1 MTDPTVIVP
10 VSIAPVSYGPLPVV
24 LFYGF
29 AGLTLVSAAA
39 VALSA
44 NIVRAAAALLFAL
57 IGIAGLYLLLHADF
71 LAAVQLVV
79 YVGGTLILMIFGIML
94 TSREAQGPDS
104 GPSRAARRREI
115 FWAGLAAFALGAPL
129 VTAMLLAPWKT
140 AAFAATTQPTVEDL
154 GRSLL
159 DKNQFLL
166 PFELLSLLL
175 LAVMIGAAYLAKSR
189 RPLPH

>member
-1 MTDPTVIVP
+1 MADPAILAVP
-10 VSIAPVSYGPLPVV
+10 SADYGPLPVI

-29 AGLTLVSAAA
+29 AALTLGSAAA

-57 IGIAGLYLLLHADF
+57 IGIAGLYLLLRADF
-71 LAAVQLVV
+71 LAAAQLVV

-94 TSREAQGPDS
+94 TSRQQQAAEGLR
-104 GPSRAARRREI
+104 SRAARQRE
-115 FWAGLAAFALGAPL
+115 FLWGALAALGLASPLATAL
-129 VTAMLLAPWKT
+129 LLAPWKRP
-140 AAFAATTQPTVEDL
+140 ALGAATQPSVEDL

-159 DKNQFLL
+159 DQGQFLL